1 MYVAVTESGY
11 GQTTVYGVMM
21 SLAHLCFLYI
31 LYTWFIYRLLEYLLT
46 AYDTYLTLNTHVLI
60 LIPIINL
67 I

>member
-46 AYDTYLTLNTHVLI
+46 AYDTYLLNLEYTRLDFGPHH
-60 LIPIINL
+60 
-67 I
+67 

>member
-46 AYDTYLTLNTHVLI
+46 AYDTYLLSLEYTRLDFGPHH
-60 LIPIINL
+60 
-67 I
+67 